1 MHPRRTW
8 GQRLVLLF
16 NSLVIVGAV
25 AAAAAIWVAN
35 DTLAETKRV
44 PIHVGAPATT
54 TTTTPASTGTVAPLE
69 TTSTLDLS
77 GEVSA
82 QNYLLVGS
90 DSRACIDPS
99 SPYAGAFLTEGND
112 IGDRSDTIMLLRVD
126 PNEKQ
131 AAILSFPRDLWV
143 RIGTTNRKGR
153 INSAFEKDD
162 PSRLVATIE
171 RNFELPVDHY
181 IEVDFCAFKYL
192 VDALGGVKVPFA
204 FPTFDKYTGLDIVAP
219 GCYTLNGDAALAY
232 VRSRHYTYVEDG
244 RQKEDGSS
252 DRGRIRRQ
260 QDFIKRTLRKAID
273 RGATRPDVAKR
284 LLDTALNYVRI
295 DDKLTV
301 NDMLRVANR
310 LRSFD
315 PESVRTYR
323 LDGRG
328 TTIGGASVIVPSL
341 NNQETRDVLKLFRGE
356 ATIAE
361 VPADATTAAA
371 GSSTA
376 PSSASTTA
384 ASTTTAAVATNDG
397 TSATTSVAPSV
408 IVVDNGVGIFPPD
421 DPTCR

>member
-8 GQRLVLLF
+8 GQRIVLLF
-16 NSLVIVGAV
+16 NSVVVVGALV
-25 AAAAAIWVAN
+25 AAAAIWLAN
-35 DTLAETKRV
+35 DTLADTKRV
-44 PIHVGAPATT
+44 PIHVGAPAATT
-54 TTTTPASTGTVAPLE
+54 TTTTTVAASTSALE
-69 TTSTLDLS
+69 TTTTIDLS
-77 GEVSA
+77 GDVSA

-99 SPYAGAFLTEGND
+99 SPYAGAFLSEGND
-112 IGDRSDTIMLLRVD
+112 TGDRSDTIMLLRVNPD
-126 PNEKQ
+126 DQQ

-143 RIGTTNRKGR
+143 KIGSTNRKGR

-171 RNFELPVDHY
+171 QNFDLPVDHY

-204 FPTFDKYTGLDIVAP
+204 YPTYDKNTGLDIAAP
-219 GCYTLNGDAALAY
+219 GCYTLSGDAALAY
-232 VRSRHYTYVEDG
+232 VRSRHYTYVENG
-244 RQKEDGSS
+244 RPKEDGSS

-273 RGATRPDVAKR
+273 RGAARPDVAKK
-284 LLDTALNYVRI
+284 LIDTALKYVRI
-295 DDKLTV
+295 DDDLTV

-315 PESVRTYR
+315 PDQVKTYR
-323 LDGRG
+323 LDGTG
-328 TTIGGASVIVPSL
+328 TNIGGASVIVPNLKSR
-341 NNQETRDVLKLFRGE
+341 QTKDVLKLFRGE

-361 VPADATTAAA
+361 VPADDTAPVDSTLTSTTATT
-371 GSSTA
+371 
-376 PSSASTTA
+376 STTA
-384 ASTTTAAVATNDG
+384 AIATNDG
-397 TSATTSVAPSV
+397 TSASTTLAPAV

-421 DPTCR
+421 DPTCH

>member
-1 MHPRRTW
+1 
-8 GQRLVLLF
+8 VLLF
-16 NSLVIVGAV
+16 NSLVVIGAL
-25 AAAAAIWVAN
+25 AAAAVIWLAN
-35 DTLAETKRV
+35 DTLGETKRV
-44 PIHVGAPATT
+44 PIHVGAPAATT
-54 TTTTPASTGTVAPLE
+54 TAAPASTGTQAPLE
-69 TTSTLDLS
+69 TTTTLDLS
-77 GEVSA
+77 GDVSA

-126 PNEKQ
+126 PDEKQ

-204 FPTFDKYTGLDIVAP
+204 FPTFDKYTGLDIAAP
-219 GCYTLNGDAALAY
+219 GCYTLSGDAALAY
-232 VRSRHYTYVEDG
+232 VRSRHYTYVENG

-260 QDFIKRTLRKAID
+260 QDFIKRTLRKAMD

-284 LLDTALNYVRI
+284 LLDTALKYVRI
-295 DDKLTV
+295 DDELTV

-341 NNQETRDVLKLFRGE
+341 NSRQTRDVLKLFRGE

-361 VPADATTAAA
+361 VPVEASTSA
-371 GSSTA
+371 GSSSTT
-376 PSSASTTA
+376 PTTA
-384 ASTTTAAVATNDG
+384 ASTTTAALATNDG
-397 TSATTSVAPSV
+397 TSATTSVAPAV
-408 IVVDNGVGIFPPD
+408 VVVDNGVGIFPPD